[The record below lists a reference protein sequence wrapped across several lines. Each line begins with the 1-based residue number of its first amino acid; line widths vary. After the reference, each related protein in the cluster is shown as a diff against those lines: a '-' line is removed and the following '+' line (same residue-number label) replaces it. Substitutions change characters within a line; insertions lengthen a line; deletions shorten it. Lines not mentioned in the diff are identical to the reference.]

1 MPQSDRSS
9 ARLEDPDPTHCSRS
23 YLEVERLV
31 HSVNS
36 QSMITQKVL
45 AGETSG
51 TSLLVVRRN

>member
-1 MPQSDRSS
+1 MSVSQYRY
-9 ARLEDPDPTHCSRS
+9 ATHCSRS